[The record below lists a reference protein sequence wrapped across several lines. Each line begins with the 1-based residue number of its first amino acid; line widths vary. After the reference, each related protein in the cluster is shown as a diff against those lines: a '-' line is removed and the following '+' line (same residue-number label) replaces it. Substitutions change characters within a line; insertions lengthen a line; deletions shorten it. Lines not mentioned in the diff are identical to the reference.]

1 MFICERCGLCC
12 KAVSRSDIYKYLDC
26 GDGSCRHLNKETND
40 CNIYNDR
47 PLICRVD
54 EAYYQ
59 WFHNQ
64 MSLEEYY
71 QLNYKACRL
80 LRNGDECNGREEA
93 KND

>member
-12 KAVSRSDIYKYLDC
+12 RAVGRSNIYKYLDR
-26 GDGSCRHLNKETND
+26 GDGSCRNLNKDSNT
-40 CNIYNDR
+40 CNVYNDR

-59 WFHNQ
+59 WFYNQ

-80 LRNGDECNGREEA
+80 LRNESECSG
-93 KND
+93 